1 MAGLPCTKCGELLA
15 QPAYFRTVSV
25 PIAPRDSLMRTV
37 LWLCKPCYG
46 SSSPEEQATWV
57 AGKKQPPE
65 PQPQARWRSTLF
77 PWLRRKATH
86 NQSDSK
92 R

>member
-1 MAGLPCTKCGELLA
+1 MAGLPCTKCGEILTR
-15 QPAYFRTVSV
+15 PAYFRTVTV

-37 LWLCKPCYG
+37 FWLCEPCFG
-46 SSSPEEQATWV
+46 STSPEEQATWV
-57 AGKKQPPE
+57 ASKKQAPE
-65 PQPQARWRSTLF
+65 QEPKARWREALF
-77 PWLRRKATH
+77 PWLRRRAPH